1 MIVMVVLVV
10 ERMGV
15 EKEKVREEVKSRE
28 WMGMEERVKR
38 KEGEVGVG
46 EEEEKLKEEEIEGV
60 NKRVG

>member
-1 MIVMVVLVV
+1 MIFMVVLVV
-10 ERMGV
+10 EGMGV

-38 KEGEVGVG
+38 KEGEGGVG